1 MLVGTDDAA
10 SKPPRG
16 PHGSIYNLRACG
28 VSKQDGRVEEIS
40 DKSQSA
46 LGYTVTNSE
55 IRFGIYGHQ
64 QFSPQ
69 AIGRL
74 LKQTRVGGREKRQ
87 GRISSRFGSLKA
99 APSALRASECHEI
112 HLS

>member
-40 DKSQSA
+40 DKLQSA

-55 IRFGIYGHQ
+55 IRFGICGHQ

-74 LKQTRVGGREKRQ
+74 LKQTRVGGREETSRAHQLPLRKSQ
-87 GRISSRFGSLKA
+87 GRSVR
-99 APSALRASECHEI
+99 APSVRVP
-112 HLS
+112 